1 MKLHKGNNIAIDR
14 TLDCATVLFL
24 GLILTVFAIPY
35 VRLTYAQTTFPPPL
49 FLQLRSIPSYAVTI
63 PFSTSGNSPY
73 QPSEIAIPVGMTVV
87 WFNDDD
93 GEHTIT
99 TAQNSSNPSPE
110 VLDSGPIQ
118 GMGGSFIHT
127 FTKEGIYNYYD
138 QLNPSAKGRL
148 VVGGPTEEG
157 KNMNMIVGGK
167 LPFDPKEPN
176 RILLSFVPK
185 IIHFPPTTSITY
197 NVMISNS
204 TGKPIFSHTYVDDDG
219 ILDME
224 LVPAHSYNISRT
236 FTTWGPDFI
245 GEEGYRTT
253 GTFHIM
259 GPVLTTDQPYSIT
272 VSIAGS
278 DNIIFTNPPTD
289 TFDLPLQENVG

>member
-35 VRLTYAQTTFPPPL
+35 VRLTFAQTTFPPPL
-49 FLQLRSIPSYAVTI
+49 FLQIRSIPSYAVTI
-63 PFSTSGNSPY
+63 PFSTLGNSPY

-110 VLDSGPIQ
+110 ALDSGPIQ

-148 VVGGPTEEG
+148 IVGGPTEEG

-185 IIHFPPTTSITY
+185 TIHFPPTTSITY
-197 NVMISNS
+197 NVMIANS

-224 LVPAHSYNISRT
+224 LVPAHSSNMSRT

-272 VSIAGS
+272 VSIVGS
-278 DNIIFTNPPTD
+278 DNTIYTNPPTD

>member
-1 MKLHKGNNIAIDR
+1 MKLRKGNNISIDR
-14 TLDCATVLFL
+14 KLGCATILFL
-24 GLILTVFAIPY
+24 GLILSTFAIPY
-35 VRLTYAQTTFPPPL
+35 ARLTYAQTTFPPPL

-148 VVGGPTEEG
+148 VVGGPTEGG

-185 IIHFPPTTSITY
+185 TIHFPPTTSITY

-224 LVPAHSYNISRT
+224 LVPAHSSNISRT

-272 VSIAGS
+272 VSIVGS
-278 DNIIFTNPPTD
+278 DNTIFTNPPTD